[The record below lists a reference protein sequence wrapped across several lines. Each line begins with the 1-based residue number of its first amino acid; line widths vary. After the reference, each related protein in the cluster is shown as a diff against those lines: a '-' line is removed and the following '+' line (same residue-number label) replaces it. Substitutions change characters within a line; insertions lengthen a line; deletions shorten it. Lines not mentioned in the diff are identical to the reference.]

1 MKSSSSAKPAPV
13 ILCVEDQASALLV
26 RKMVLEKSG
35 YTVLGATSGSEALRL
50 LKAHDVDLVL
60 SDHFLR
66 NELGTEI
73 ATQIKALKPKVRVLI
88 ISGSE
93 DIPNVQAVDGVISKA
108 EGPTNLLVSVARALG
123 L

>member
-1 MKSSSSAKPAPV
+1 
-13 ILCVEDQASALLV
+13 
-26 RKMVLEKSG
+26 MVLEKSG
-35 YTVLGATSGSEALRL
+35 YTVLGVTSGSEAIGL
-50 LKAHDVDLVL
+50 LKALDVDLVL
-60 SDHFLR
+60 SDHYLR

-73 ATQIKALKPKVRVLI
+73 AAEIKALKPNLPVLI

-108 EGPTNLLVSVARALG
+108 DGPTNLLVSVARALG